1 MPESQFSQQPAHKA
15 LPSKSRWFS
24 FRDGEQGQSLIWLHG
39 WGMEHASLKR
49 LAGLFSRTHKSVLYD
64 QPGFG
69 RTPKLPD
76 GVGTEEYADDLAREL
91 ENIPGAP
98 HILIGHSFGGR
109 VAIQMAARRPSLVK
123 AIVLIGGAGL
133 QRRRSLKFKLRAY
146 VLKNIGRLA
155 RFSDQLF
162 GTRLRDAYVERFG
175 SADYKNA
182 GPLRPTFVRV
192 VNEDLSQPAKS
203 LRCPALLL
211 YGSDDTEAPPE
222 IGRRF
227 ENLMPIARFVEV
239 RGFDHWDI
247 LGRGAYQCEA
257 LIRTFLEDLKDD

>member
-1 MPESQFSQQPAHKA
+1 MPEGDIIMTNSC
-15 LPSKSRWFS
+15 WFN
-24 FRDGEQGQSLIWLHG
+24 FTEGTDGQSLIWLHG

-49 LAGLFSRTHKSVLYD
+49 LASLFKTTHKSTLYD

-69 RTPKLPD
+69 RTPKLAD
-76 GVGTEEYADDLAREL
+76 GAGTEDYADDLAAEL
-91 ENIPGAP
+91 EGIPGAP

-109 VAIQMAARRPSLVK
+109 VAVQMAARHPSLVK
-123 AIVLIGGAGL
+123 AIILIGGAGL
-133 QRRRSLKFKLRAY
+133 QRRRSLRFKLRAY
-146 VLKNIGRLA
+146 SLRNIGRLA
-155 RFSDQLF
+155 RLSDHLF
-162 GTRLRDAYVERFG
+162 GTHMRAAYVERFG
-175 SADYKNA
+175 STDYKNA

-192 VNEDLSQPAKS
+192 VNEDLSQPAKIV
-203 LRCPALLL
+203 RCPALLI

-227 ENLMPIARFVEV
+227 ESLIPIARFVEV

-257 LIRTFLEDLKDD
+257 LIRAFMEDLKDD

>member
-1 MPESQFSQQPAHKA
+1 MT
-15 LPSKSRWFS
+15 KSRWFHVTEG
-24 FRDGEQGQSLIWLHG
+24 RDGQSLIWLHG

-49 LAGLFSRTHKSVLYD
+49 LASIFKASNKNVLYD

-69 RTPKLPD
+69 RTPKLRD
-76 GVGTEEYADDLAREL
+76 GAGTEDYADDLAREL
-91 ENIPGAP
+91 EAVPGAP

-109 VAIQMAARRPSLVK
+109 VAVQMAARHPTLVK

-133 QRRRSLKFKLRAY
+133 QRRRSAQFKIRAW
-146 VLKNIGRLA
+146 VIRNIGRLA
-155 RFSDQLF
+155 RFSDALF
-162 GTRLRDAYVERFG
+162 RTRLRDVYVQRFG

-182 GPLRPTFVRV
+182 GSLRPTFVRV
-192 VNEDLSQPAKS
+192 VNEDLSRTAKAV
-203 LRCPALLL
+203 RCPALLI

-227 ENLMPIARFVEV
+227 ESLIPIARFVEV
-239 RGFDHWDI
+239 PGFDHWDI

-257 LIRTFLEDLKDD
+257 LIRTFMDDLKDD